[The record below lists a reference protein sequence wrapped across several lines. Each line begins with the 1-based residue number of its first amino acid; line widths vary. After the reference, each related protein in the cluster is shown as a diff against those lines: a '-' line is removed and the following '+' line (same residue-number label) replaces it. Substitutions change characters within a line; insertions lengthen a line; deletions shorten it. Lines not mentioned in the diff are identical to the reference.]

1 MSGADPRIPRIYLL
15 FALPEEAAPFLRRI
29 AVIPALRGTVEVRI
43 SGVGTDKAARE
54 TAQILEAGP
63 VKALLICGFGGGL
76 TEQIT
81 PGTLIVAE
89 RVLDATDDLSA
100 VPTAYRPDRLLLE
113 RAEGLRG
120 DLATVGKVLVT
131 PDEKG
136 TLHARTQA
144 VMVDMETAG
153 AAQVAEQ
160 AGVPWLAVRVATD
173 SLDEALPFDFN
184 ALADPEGNVD
194 RRRVVAAALAQP
206 WKIPALIRLGARSGR
221 AANTLGRFLETYL
234 QQSD

>member
-1 MSGADPRIPRIYLL
+1 MSGAVPRFPRTYLL
-15 FALPEEAAPFLRRI
+15 FALPEEAAPFLRRR
-29 AVIPALRGTVEVRI
+29 AVVPALRGATEVRI

-54 TAQILEAGP
+54 TAQILAEGP
-63 VKALLICGFGGGL
+63 VQALLICGFGGGL
-76 TEQIT
+76 TGQIT

-89 RVLDATDDLSA
+89 HVLDATNVLSA
-100 VPTAYRPDRLLLE
+100 FPTAYRPDRRLLE
-113 RAEGLRG
+113 RAAGLRG
-120 DLATVGKVLVT
+120 DLATVGKVLTT
-131 PDEKG
+131 PEEKN
-136 TLHARTQA
+136 TLHTRTQA

-153 AAQVAEQ
+153 AARVAEQ

-206 WKIPALIRLGARSGR
+206 WKIPALIRLGVRSGR
-221 AANTLGRFLETYL
+221 AAKTLGRFLETYL
-234 QQSD
+234 QQPD